1 MQTGGAEVDLMTTAA
16 KVPARPACSRGF
28 HPIRAVIIG
37 DVTWEF
43 YDRFSD
49 PVRKGE
55 NCRVAFD
62 GKDVEIMGIGP
73 LHDWILSL
81 LTVFVEIVSE
91 DLKIECIPMG
101 STTWKREQIKRGI
114 ESDQCYYFD
123 LAKMEVAGRPAAN
136 LSDKVADYPNP
147 DLAVEFGIS
156 PSKIDRP
163 GIYAGPEGA
172 RVSARPR
179 RQGIDRKAHTERHL
193 YADRIVQIP
202 ARAVRRRRQVDP

>member
-1 MQTGGAEVDLMTTAA
+1 M
-16 KVPARPACSRGF
+16 
-28 HPIRAVIIG
+28 
-37 DVTWEF
+37 TWEF

-123 LAKMEVAGRPAAN
+123 LAKMEVAGRAAAN

-147 DLAVEFGIS
+147 DLAESSSEF
-156 PSKIDRP
+156 
-163 GIYAGPEGA
+163 
-172 RVSARPR
+172 
-179 RQGIDRKAHTERHL
+179 
-193 YADRIVQIP
+193 
-202 ARAVRRRRQVDP
+202 RRRRSTGLAFTRP

>member
-1 MQTGGAEVDLMTTAA
+1 MTTAA
-16 KVPARPACSRGF
+16 KIPRPARMLEGLPPDTR
-28 HPIRAVIIG
+28 VIIG
-37 DVTWEF
+37 DVTWKF

-123 LAKMEVAGRPAAN
+123 PAKIAAAGLAVADGPLLIADLVAGQLTGHDARGTDGTAGSTAAFLSGGAVSMTARRLRRGRHSSSTGPAA
-136 LSDKVADYPNP
+136 L
-147 DLAVEFGIS
+147 
-156 PSKIDRP
+156 RP
-163 GIYAGPEGA
+163 VCI
-172 RVSARPR
+172 
-179 RQGIDRKAHTERHL
+179 
-193 YADRIVQIP
+193 
-202 ARAVRRRRQVDP
+202 